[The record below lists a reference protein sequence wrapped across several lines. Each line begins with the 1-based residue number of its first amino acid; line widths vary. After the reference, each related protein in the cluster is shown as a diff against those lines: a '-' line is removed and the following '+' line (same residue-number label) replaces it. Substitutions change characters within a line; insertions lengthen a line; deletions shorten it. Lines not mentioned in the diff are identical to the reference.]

1 MLYGVLQ
8 CLNYLTDAA
17 ERLSNLSGVEIA
29 FEYTDDYDDEE
40 DNEDDEEEEDE
51 DEEGED
57 EEGQEGETPTGDA
70 PRRPV
75 YITRDQIMQLLGHA
89 GLGRIFA
96 SDLTPRQVRRRN
108 MRVMEDE
115 EDAEEDEDEENAG
128 GGSTRKNLRSRRP
141 RGKVEFEKV
150 PSEQGQVLMNAG
162 NFGSNPRSEDTVK
175 RKKKLAYDIMRREL
189 GLGSEGR
196 QKNATRLLKQD
207 MIPESVADTIIH
219 YNARCYSGQFSDDGN
234 FFFSCAQDF
243 RVRMY
248 DTSNPYDWKYYKSV
262 VYPYGQWTITD
273 ASLSPDNRFLAY
285 SSIRSIVC
293 LAPTDPENDSEPTLL
308 DFANIGTSVPRGF
321 HTYFGVRS
329 QMYPL

>member
-115 EDAEEDEDEENAG
+115 EDAEEDEDEEDAG

-150 PSEQGQVLMNAG
+150 PSEQGQVLM
-162 NFGSNPRSEDTVK
+162 
-175 RKKKLAYDIMRREL
+175 IRRH
-189 GLGSEGR
+189 R
-196 QKNATRLLKQD
+196 QEK
-207 MIPESVADTIIH
+207 EEV
-219 YNARCYSGQFSDDGN
+219 
-234 FFFSCAQDF
+234 
-243 RVRMY
+243 
-248 DTSNPYDWKYYKSV
+248 
-262 VYPYGQWTITD
+262 
-273 ASLSPDNRFLAY
+273 
-285 SSIRSIVC
+285 
-293 LAPTDPENDSEPTLL
+293 
-308 DFANIGTSVPRGF
+308 
-321 HTYFGVRS
+321 GVRHHA
-329 QMYPL
+329 QRARPRQRGPAEECNALAEARHDTRVGR